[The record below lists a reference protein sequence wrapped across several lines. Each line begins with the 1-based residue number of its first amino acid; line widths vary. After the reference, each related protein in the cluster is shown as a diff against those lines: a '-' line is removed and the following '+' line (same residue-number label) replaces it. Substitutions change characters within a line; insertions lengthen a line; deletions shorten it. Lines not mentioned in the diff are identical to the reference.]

1 MLKSSAHTVKKI
13 PLFFFFFFNSGVC
26 WFDVIGS
33 KGAVYFVNWVISD
46 PQRMFFLAYSSK
58 PQYAFFFKL
67 FSLSF
72 EAGG

>member
-13 PLFFFFFFNSGVC
+13 PLFFFYSGVW

-46 PQRMFFLAYSSK
+46 PQRIFFLAYTSK
-58 PQYAFFFKL
+58 PQYAFFFL
-67 FSLSF
+67 VVFFVL
-72 EAGG
+72 